1 MTVRSAWLLPL
12 TQTREDTRL
21 TPVGTFAPE
30 SEMRTRDGVIA
41 GGNPFAA
48 TSAGAMSLQIGAGRA
63 LVQGTDAQ
71 GAYPVSVDAP
81 AVLTFTDGEAQFARI
96 DSVALRVYD
105 QLFDQAGQN
114 LATVEII
121 RGTGS
126 ATPTAPSMPSACLRL
141 WDVTVP
147 AGASAGVG
155 GIPWS
160 SALGDRRRFT
170 SAYGGIIPRGYGLA
184 FNGAYDG
191 QYRDNGAGL
200 ERWDAAAGTW
210 EAYPPTPARP
220 LMTSQLAEPTISQTG
235 TFVDFTAA
243 AWPRITFTVPPSG
256 AVFVTIGGQVSN
268 KSTSAST
275 AWMSWRATGAYT
287 EAHGAPNGLSS
298 QASRVIASRRVY
310 RGGLTPG
317 GQVTIIPG
325 WNMSSNSGTE
335 VFVRDGQLSVEF
347 VQ

>member
-1 MTVRSAWLLPL
+1 MTVRSAWLL
-12 TQTREDTRL
+12 TNGQTREDTRL
-21 TPVGTFAPE
+21 TPVGTYAPE

-48 TSAGAMSLQIGAGRA
+48 TGAGAMSLQIGIGRA
-63 LVQGTDAQ
+63 QVQGTDAQ

-81 AVLTFTDGEAQFARI
+81 VTLTFTDGEAQFTRI

-155 GIPWS
+155 GIDWT
-160 SALGDRRRFT
+160 SALADRRRFT
-170 SAYGGIIPRGYGLA
+170 SSYGGIIPRGYGLA

-191 QYRDNGAGL
+191 QYRDNGTGL
-200 ERWDAAAGTW
+200 ERWDAAAGAW
-210 EAYPPTPARP
+210 KAYPPTPTRP
-220 LMTSQLAEPTISQTG
+220 LMTAQTAEPTISQTG

-243 AWPRITFTVPPSG
+243 QWPRITFTVPPSG

-268 KSTSAST
+268 KSTTAST

-317 GQVTIIPG
+317 GQVTLIPG

-335 VFVRDGQLSVEF
+335 VFVRDGQLTVEF

>member
-1 MTVRSAWLLPL
+1 
-12 TQTREDTRL
+12 
-21 TPVGTFAPE
+21 
-30 SEMRTRDGVIA
+30 
-41 GGNPFAA
+41 
-48 TSAGAMSLQIGAGRA
+48 
-63 LVQGTDAQ
+63 
-71 GAYPVSVDAP
+71 
-81 AVLTFTDGEAQFARI
+81 
-96 DSVALRVYD
+96 
-105 QLFDQAGQN
+105 
-114 LATVEII
+114 
-121 RGTGS
+121 
-126 ATPTAPSMPSACLRL
+126 MPSACLRL

-147 AGASAGVG
+147 PGASAGTG
-155 GIPWS
+155 GIPWA
-160 SALGDRRRFT
+160 SALSDRRRFT

-200 ERWDAAAGTW
+200 ERWDAAAGVW
-210 EAYPPTPARP
+210 EMYPPTPTRP
-220 LMTSQLAEPTISQTG
+220 LVTSQLAEPTISQTG

-268 KSTSAST
+268 RSTTAST
-275 AWMSWRATGAYT
+275 AWMSWRATGAYV

-325 WNMSSNSGTE
+325 WNMSSSNGTE